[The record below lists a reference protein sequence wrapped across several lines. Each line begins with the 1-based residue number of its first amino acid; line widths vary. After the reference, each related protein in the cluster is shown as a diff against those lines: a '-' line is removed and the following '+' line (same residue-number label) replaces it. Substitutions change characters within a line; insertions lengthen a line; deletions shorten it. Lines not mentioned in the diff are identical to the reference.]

1 MFGLPMD
8 VVAPVFGIGSLI
20 MIVSIGIVMVRLVT
34 SKIRQQELKAAGMD
48 PAERDRLL
56 EDIQT
61 RLGELDQVKERIGE
75 LEERLD
81 FTERLLASQRDAPR
95 LGPSKE

>member
-20 MIVSIGIVMVRLVT
+20 MIVSIGIVMVRVVT

-81 FTERLLASQRDAPR
+81 FTERLLASQRGAPR